1 VQSSVACG
9 GVVMVSPE
17 RVVAERESEM
27 GMRVGRVYTML
38 MFCCSSPVCF
48 CVIDKERERECDSC
62 LSNRISCTSHHNT

>member
-1 VQSSVACG
+1 
-9 GVVMVSPE
+9 MVSPE

-48 CVIDKERERECDSC
+48 CVIEKESVIVVCPIEFHAHPIIIHKSSYYWIH
-62 LSNRISCTSHHNT
+62 LSIIG